1 VAREHPD
8 PAGITIGRRGLLKA
22 AGAAGAALAAG
33 AGLSALGVAG
43 AAATGDVQ
51 AAASPSPSLPPR
63 PTPTATPYANPVV
76 DTYTTGDLGIFPL
89 GAPLAKDAMRLTFL
103 GTSFLPRIA
112 QECNSVF
119 VELGNGDSFV
129 FDLGS
134 GVSAKYNAYG
144 VPPSRMT
151 RVFLTH
157 LHGDHTSDLITLYC
171 FGPAQDRKTPL
182 YLYGPSAD
190 DEMEGT
196 HAFGILL
203 KQLMKW
209 HEESFSFLPTG
220 TKLRGDGYDII
231 TTELP
236 YMKNPGLAY
245 QDDGV
250 RITHW
255 PAVHARDG
263 SISYKLE
270 WNGLSMVFSGDTRP
284 NDYMLENA
292 RGVDV
297 LVHEM
302 VLPPETW
309 TAKNSGLQPGDP
321 GWERA
326 YDIALEVQESSHTPQ
341 LAFGYIANQ
350 VKPRLAIATHF
361 QVNPDTLPRA
371 VSDVKTWYAGE
382 FAIAT
387 DMFVVDVTKRSIVQ
401 RQAFLDRYAFYPK
414 MKLWPAEELA
424 PPKYDGPLAQLN
436 DDLVASIIPTEA
448 YDPDHTET

>member
-1 VAREHPD
+1 MAPDDLDLGRTPIAR
-8 PAGITIGRRGLLKA
+8 RRLLKA
-22 AGAAGAALAAG
+22 AGVAGAALAVG
-33 AGLSALGVAG
+33 AGLDGVIAARGARAAG
-43 AAATGDVQ
+43 AAATP
-51 AAASPSPSLPPR
+51 SPSPTPS
-63 PTPTATPYANPVV
+63 PTPQATPYAAPLI
-76 DTYTTGDLGIFPL
+76 DTYTTGDLGVFPI
-89 GAPLAKDAMRLTFL
+89 GAPLRKDAMRITFL

-190 DEMEGT
+190 DSMEGT

-203 KQLMKW
+203 RQLMKW
-209 HEESFSFLPTG
+209 HENSFSFLSTG
-220 TKLRGDGYDII
+220 TKLDGDGYDII

-236 YMKNPGLAY
+236 YMKNPGVAY
-245 QDDGV
+245 EDDGV
-250 RITHW
+250 RITHF

-263 SISYKLE
+263 SISYRLE

-284 NDYMLENA
+284 NEYMLQNA
-292 RGVDV
+292 KGVDV
-297 LVHEM
+297 LIHEM

-309 TAKNSGLQPGDP
+309 AEKNTGLQPGDV

-326 YDIALEVQESSHTPQ
+326 YDTSLEVQQSSHTPQ
-341 LAFGYIANQ
+341 LAFGYLASQ
-350 VKPRLAIATHF
+350 LKPRLAIATHF

-371 VSDVKTWYAGE
+371 VSDIRTWYDGD

-387 DMFVVDVTKRSIVQ
+387 DMFVVDVTKKSIVQ

-414 MKLWPAEELA
+414 MKFIPQAELA
-424 PPKYDGPLAQLN
+424 DPKYDGPLAQLN
-436 DDLVASIIPTEA
+436 DDLVAAIIPTTT
-448 YDPDHTET
+448 YDPNHTET

>member
-1 VAREHPD
+1 M
-8 PAGITIGRRGLLKA
+8 AGEERDLPEKVIGRRDLLKV

-33 AGLSALGVAG
+33 AGLGVLGVRDATAVG
-43 AAATGDVQ
+43 DVSAAAPPTPDHT
-51 AAASPSPSLPPR
+51 PR
-63 PTPTATPYANPVV
+63 PTPAATPYADPTV
-76 DTYTTGDLGIFPL
+76 DTYTTGTLGIFPM
-89 GAPLAKDAMRLTFL
+89 GEPVARDAMRLTFL
-103 GTSFLPRIA
+103 GTSFLPRLA
-112 QECNSVF
+112 QQCNSVF

-151 RVFLTH
+151 KVFLTH

-182 YLYGPSAD
+182 LLHGPSAD
-190 DEMEGT
+190 DSMEGT

-236 YMKNPGLAY
+236 YMKDGGLAY
-245 QDDGV
+245 EDDGV

-263 SISYKLE
+263 SISYRLE

-284 NDYMLENA
+284 NSYMLKHA
-292 RGVDV
+292 KGVDV

-309 TAKNSGLQPGDP
+309 AAKNTGLQPGDP
-321 GWERA
+321 GWDRA
-326 YDIALEVQESSHTPQ
+326 YDTALEVQESSHTPQ
-341 LAFGYIANQ
+341 LAFGYIASQ

-371 VSDVKTWYAGE
+371 VSDVTTWYLGE

-414 MKLWPAEELA
+414 MKFWPPDELA
-424 PPKYDGPLAQLN
+424 PSKYDGPLAQLN
-436 DDLVASIIPTEA
+436 DTLVASIIPTDT

>member
-1 VAREHPD
+1 MNGEHPD
-8 PAGITIGRRGLLKA
+8 SAGGAIGRRDLLKV
-22 AGAAGAALAAG
+22 AGVAGAALAAG
-33 AGLSALGVAG
+33 AGLGVLGVAD
-43 AAATGDVQ
+43 ARATGNQ
-51 AAASPSPSLPPR
+51 SAAGSPEPSRTPK
-63 PTPTATPYANPVV
+63 PTPGATPYANPVV
-76 DTYTTGDLGIFPL
+76 DTYTTGDLGVFPL
-89 GAPLAKDAMRLTFL
+89 GTPVAKDAMRLTFI

-151 RVFLTH
+151 KVFLTH

-190 DEMEGT
+190 DSMEGT

-203 KQLMKW
+203 RQLMKW
-209 HEESFSFLPTG
+209 HEESFSFLSTG

-236 YMKNPGLAY
+236 YMKDGGVAY
-245 QDDGV
+245 HDNGV

-263 SISYKLE
+263 SISYRLE

-284 NDYMLENA
+284 NEYMLENA
-292 RGVDV
+292 KGVDV

-309 TAKNSGLQPGDP
+309 AAKNSGLEPGDL

-326 YDIALEVQESSHTPQ
+326 YDTALEVQQSSHTPQ
-341 LAFGYIANQ
+341 LAFGYIMSK
-350 VKPRLAIATHF
+350 VKPRLAVATHF
-361 QVNPDTLPRA
+361 QVNPDTLGRA
-371 VSDVKTWYAGE
+371 VSDITTWYSGE

-401 RQAFLDRYAFYPK
+401 RQAFLDRYAYYPK
-414 MKLWPAEELA
+414 MEFWPAAELA
-424 PPKYDGPLAQLN
+424 DPKYDGPLAQLN
-436 DDLVASIIPTEA
+436 DDLVASIIPTDV